1 MGIVFVWEPSPV
13 FGLDNLSVFASFGQ
27 RADGGIFELTGNGHG
42 VIDDDALVSR
52 HPKTALVVSTWAVIV
67 LPKIED
73 GALHRGGFG
82 IVVMFDRGCD
92 GGAR

>member
-1 MGIVFVWEPSPV
+1 MVWEPSPV
-13 FGLDNLSVFASFGQ
+13 FDLANWFVLALGIGQ
-27 RADGGIFELTGNGHG
+27 TADGGIFELTANGHG

-67 LPKIED
+67 LPKIEE
-73 GALHRGGFG
+73 GALHQGGFD

-92 GGAR
+92 GGA